1 MAKFETPG
9 EYPGK
14 HKNGPIKRN
23 PKDNPLEFEKA
34 YKESIKIVRQ
44 VETLQKQGKP
54 VPIKLMETYT
64 LCKKF
69 LEKYKG
75 ILGL

>member
-1 MAKFETPG
+1 MARFDKPG
-9 EYPGK
+9 EEMGK
-14 HKNGPIKRN
+14 NKNGLIKRN

-34 YKESIKIVRQ
+34 YKESIKIVKQ
-44 VETLQKQGKP
+44 VEMLQKQGEP

-69 LEKYKG
+69 LEKFK
-75 ILGL
+75 